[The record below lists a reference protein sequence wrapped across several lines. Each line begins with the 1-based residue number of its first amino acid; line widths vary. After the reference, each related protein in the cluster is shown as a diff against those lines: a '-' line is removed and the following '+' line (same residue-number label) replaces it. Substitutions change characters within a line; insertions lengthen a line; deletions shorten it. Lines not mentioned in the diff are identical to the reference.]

1 MREAALIPLQIRKL
15 RYIGF
20 DQFVKNYKATR
31 ERREL
36 RKLKVWMNIR

>member
-20 DQFVKNYKATR
+20 DQFVKNYKATHVKG
-31 ERREL
+31 ES
-36 RKLKVWMNIR
+36 